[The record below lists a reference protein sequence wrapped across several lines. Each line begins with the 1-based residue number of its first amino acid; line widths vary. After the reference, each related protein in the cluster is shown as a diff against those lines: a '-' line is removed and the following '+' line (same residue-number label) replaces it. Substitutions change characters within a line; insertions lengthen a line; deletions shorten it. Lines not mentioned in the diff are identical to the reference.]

1 MLSGGSRRPILAANV
16 NDQQDLSAA
25 VEAAHKAQSP
35 IILMVSVRA
44 IEHSGL
50 TTLFHLF
57 RSAAETTSVP
67 VWIQLD
73 HARDL
78 SLIKQCIAVGFD
90 IVMADF
96 SKEPLEENLRSVREV
111 VGLARASD
119 VLVEG
124 EVTAIPD
131 DGEDGGPRNH
141 LTSPGEAS
149 DFASKTGVDLLAVS
163 VGNSHGFARRKP
175 RLDIELIRAISCAT
189 PTPLVLHG
197 GDYCSREAIAEA
209 VRAGMT
215 KINFGPEFREAYCTA
230 LRSAVEA
237 CDWHTP
243 DHRPILNA
251 ARTAV
256 REAILRRFSDITARD
271 DAAGPSS

>member
-1 MLSGGSRRPILAANV
+1 LLGTRPRRPILAANI
-16 NDQQDLSAA
+16 NDQQDLGAA
-25 VEAAHKAQSP
+25 IEAAHKAQSP
-35 IILMVSVRA
+35 IILMVSIRS

-50 TTLFHLF
+50 ATIVQLF
-57 RSAAETTSVP
+57 RSATEHSSVP
-67 VWIQLD
+67 VWMQLD
-73 HARDL
+73 HARDM

-96 SKEPLEENLRSVREV
+96 SKDQAEENIRNVREV
-111 VGLARASD
+111 VGLARTSD

-124 EVTAIPD
+124 EVSAIPD
-131 DGEDGGPRNH
+131 DGYEDGLRNH
-141 LTSPGEAS
+141 LTSPGEAR

-175 RLDIELIRAISCAT
+175 RMDIELIRAISCAT

-197 GDYCSREAIAEA
+197 GDYCSREAIAQA

-215 KINFGPEFREAYCTA
+215 KINFGPEFREAYCVA

-237 CDWHTP
+237 CDWHAP
-243 DHRPILNA
+243 DHRPILSA
-251 ARTAV
+251 ARAAV
-256 REAILRRFSDITARD
+256 REAILRRFSDITVKED
-271 DAAGPSS
+271 DVGPSR